1 MKQSVG
7 KSLTAGGS
15 TTLFTVPAGYSATVT
30 MVLVSNVGASAK
42 TFSVV
47 WYAASA
53 LTVQGTTTLGAADYL
68 IFGGDGTELVLQ
80 EGDSIRVTTEAAS
93 SFTGLATLDLVRTE
107 KTPFI
112 L

>member
-7 KSLTAGGS
+7 KSLTAGSS
-15 TTLFTVPAGYSATVT
+15 TTLFTVPAGYVATVT
-30 MVLVSNVGASAK
+30 MILVSNVGASAK
-42 TFSVV
+42 TMSVV

-53 LTVQGTTTLGAADYL
+53 LTVQGTTTVGAGDYL